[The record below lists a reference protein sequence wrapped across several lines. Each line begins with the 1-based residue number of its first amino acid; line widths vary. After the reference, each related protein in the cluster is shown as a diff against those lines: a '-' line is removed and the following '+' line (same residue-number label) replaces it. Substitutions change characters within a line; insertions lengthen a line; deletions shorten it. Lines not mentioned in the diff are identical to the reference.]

1 MYALKQARARENE
14 RAFTEK
20 HALAVA
26 LRRALL
32 FQISWELSGPKKKK
46 EVLPLL
52 YVLLLSLMLFRNQI
66 IQQKKNQRDEKKQKC
81 TMHDGACSNCWP
93 F

>member
-20 HALAVA
+20 HALAVGV
-26 LRRALL
+26 RRALL
-32 FQISWELSGPKKKK
+32 FQISWKLSGSGKKK

-52 YVLLLSLMLFRNQI
+52 YAVLLSLMLFSNQT
-66 IQQKKNQRDEKKQKC
+66 IQQKESE
-81 TMHDGACSNCWP
+81 G
-93 F
+93 